1 MHAEAWLAL
10 HLPQLTHYNAPHHLH
25 KQIYDCIHENEGD
38 WSDLDAVATTKAA
51 SETTNRRKLRVEASM
66 PLPAAEKVLRVAHK
80 WDFTSIPDA
89 QTQLRHNEALRSKI
103 IQLAEDAILEDKEA
117 IESEEESE
125 KEQEVERIIRQLHLL
140 AFSIRFGAKSD
151 EMAYYVLNTLGSS
164 LRENDDERNLQVMP
178 IFCMEQQ
185 KLFSVAWTTRDVP
198 SGVELVRPLAG
209 KISLMGL
216 CKKSYWEARFETED
230 EFDWYCEYS
239 HIRKLLNSYILKTQ
253 RVLIAGTGTSRLPL
267 EMALDGYTDIVAV
280 DYAANVIEKMQTR
293 SKENNWG
300 VRFLEADLTQMKG
313 WESNSVD
320 CVVDKGCLDA
330 MLLQPET
337 DAVDTNWK
345 LVAPESP
352 DDLSDVK
359 NSMQQLARVLR
370 PDGLL
375 FFLTFGSPSNRVN
388 MFDWTSDTEECMEWD
403 ILQCLEMS
411 PTRSQHTFVTRFYL
425 FVVRKKLI

>member
-66 PLPAAEKVLRVAHK
+66 PLPAAEKVLRVAHE
-80 WDFTSIPDA
+80 WNFTSIPDA

-198 SGVELVRPLAG
+198 SGVEL
-209 KISLMGL
+209 
-216 CKKSYWEARFETED
+216 
-230 EFDWYCEYS
+230 
-239 HIRKLLNSYILKTQ
+239 LLNSYILKTQ

>member
-66 PLPAAEKVLRVAHK
+66 PLPAAEKVLRVAHDK
-80 WDFTSIPDA
+80 M
-89 QTQLRHNEALRSKI
+89 

-125 KEQEVERIIRQLHLL
+125 KEQEVERIVRQLHLL

-198 SGVELVRPLAG
+198 SGVELVRPLA
-209 KISLMGL
+209 
-216 CKKSYWEARFETED
+216 
-230 EFDWYCEYS
+230 
-239 HIRKLLNSYILKTQ
+239 
-253 RVLIAGTGTSRLPL
+253 